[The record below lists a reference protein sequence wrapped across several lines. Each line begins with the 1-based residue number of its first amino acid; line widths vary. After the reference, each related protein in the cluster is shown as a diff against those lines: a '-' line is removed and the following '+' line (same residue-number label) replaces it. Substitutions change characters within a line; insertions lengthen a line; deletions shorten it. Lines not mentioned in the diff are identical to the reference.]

1 MLNFYRVAQSFGR
14 FEPSH
19 ANCGR
24 GLFVMLMPLI
34 SVSVT
39 FLVVLSVLNFQFR
52 IAAVNVVKAG
62 SDVRL
67 RGAQMEEVCNSRVKE
82 INFSM
87 RALLS
92 VFRSE
97 SRRRRQ
103 IPDLIGILLYCIVL
117 HDMVLCSIAWS

>member
-39 FLVVLSVLNFQFR
+39 FFGRFERPVIFSLELRQLLWPRPVCYADASNFCF
-52 IAAVNVVKAG
+52 
-62 SDVRL
+62 
-67 RGAQMEEVCNSRVKE
+67 CNFFGHFER
-82 INFSM
+82 
-87 RALLS
+87 
-92 VFRSE
+92 
-97 SRRRRQ
+97 
-103 IPDLIGILLYCIVL
+103 P
-117 HDMVLCSIAWS
+117 

>member
-1 MLNFYRVAQSFGR
+1 
-14 FEPSH
+14 
-19 ANCGR
+19 
-24 GLFVMLMPLI
+24 MPLI

-52 IAAVNVVKAG
+52 IAAVNVVEAG

-87 RALLS
+87 RALFS
-92 VFRSE
+92 TWNQTGETNFRVNWEAVS
-97 SRRRRQ
+97 
-103 IPDLIGILLYCIVL
+103 D
-117 HDMVLCSIAWS
+117 

>member
-1 MLNFYRVAQSFGR
+1 
-14 FEPSH
+14 
-19 ANCGR
+19 
-24 GLFVMLMPLI
+24 MPLI

-52 IAAVNVVKAG
+52 IAAVNVVEAG

-103 IPDLIGILLYCIVL
+103 IPDLIGISLYCIVL

>member
-1 MLNFYRVAQSFGR
+1 M
-14 FEPSH
+14 
-19 ANCGR
+19 
-24 GLFVMLMPLI
+24 
-34 SVSVT
+34 
-39 FLVVLSVLNFQFR
+39 SVLNFQFR
-52 IAAVNVVKAG
+52 IAAVNVVEAG

-103 IPDLIGILLYCIVL
+103 IPDLIDIVLYCIVI